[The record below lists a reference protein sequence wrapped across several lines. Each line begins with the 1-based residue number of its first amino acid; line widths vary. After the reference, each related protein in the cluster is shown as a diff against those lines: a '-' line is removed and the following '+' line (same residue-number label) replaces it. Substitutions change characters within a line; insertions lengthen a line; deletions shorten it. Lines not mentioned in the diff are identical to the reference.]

1 MKSFLEPVSPQALEA
16 ARNGV
21 AALTPR
27 EVEVLRSVVRGTTSA
42 EMAEMLN
49 ISPRTADTTSAEM
62 AEMLN
67 ISPRT
72 AELHRA
78 NIFRKIGAKSAVQAV
93 RLLALLERGPLALL
107 IGVALALLNVG
118 ELVAS

>member
-27 EVEVLRSVVRGTTSA
+27 EVEVLRSVVRG
-42 EMAEMLN
+42 
-49 ISPRTADTTSAEM
+49 TTSAEM